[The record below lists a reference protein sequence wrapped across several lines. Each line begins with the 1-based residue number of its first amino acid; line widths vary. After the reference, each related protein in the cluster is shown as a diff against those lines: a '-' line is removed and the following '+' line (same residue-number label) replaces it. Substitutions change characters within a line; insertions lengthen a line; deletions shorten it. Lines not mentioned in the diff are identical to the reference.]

1 MRPVPEMSAGMMPAL
16 LTPGVM
22 RPGQFGPTMRVVPL
36 SLA

>member
-16 LTPGVM
+16 RRPGLI
-22 RPGQFGPTMRVVPL
+22 RPGQFGPTMRVVPF